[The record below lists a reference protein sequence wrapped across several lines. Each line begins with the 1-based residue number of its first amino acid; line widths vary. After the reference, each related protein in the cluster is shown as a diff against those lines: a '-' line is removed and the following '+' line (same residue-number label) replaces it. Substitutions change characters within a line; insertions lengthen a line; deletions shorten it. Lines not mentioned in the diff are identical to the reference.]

1 MSRLRFGSK
10 YKGGS
15 FANQFK
21 DGREKGMSMYDGPAF
36 GAAVTALDLLKKK
49 AKALKDKT
57 SEDTSPTSQ
66 ENVGPEDFVPKKVG
80 SAARRMSREDYFNKS
95 AEQAEDYARELQETR
110 EQEAADAEKLAYD
123 TDKGVFTDDGTLVF
137 HNDYDAHGG
146 KGSRRDR
153 KDEKAEN
160 KQQIKQMLANG
171 EITKREK
178 RQLMKKNRQQNRK
191 TRRKNTGKKLK
202 KFFGRF
208 SDIRLKEN
216 IEFVGYSDE
225 GFKVYEFEYI
235 NKQHG
240 EHRYRGLMAQDLIGL
255 ELTDPD
261 YKGMVEK
268 ENGFFKVDYSF
279 TDVEMEV
286 ISKNENKVD

>member
-21 DGREKGMSMYDGPAF
+21 NGLGKGVSMYNGPAF
-36 GAAVTALDLLKKK
+36 GGIKKAMDLLKEKTQ
-49 AKALKDKT
+49 ALKDKT
-57 SEDTSPTSQ
+57 DEDTAPPSQ

-80 SAARRMSREDYFNKS
+80 SSARRMSREDYFNKS
-95 AEQAEDYARELQETR
+95 EEQAEDYARELAET
-110 EQEAADAEKLAYD
+110 QAAEAAEAEQLAYD
-123 TDKGVFTDDGTLVF
+123 NEKGVFTADGTLVF
-137 HNDYDAHGG
+137 HDDYDAHGG

-153 KDEKAEN
+153 KDEKAQN

-178 RQLMKKNRQQNRK
+178 RQLMRKNRKKNRQ
-191 TRRKNTGKKLK
+191 TRRKNTKKK
-202 KFFGRF
+202 VGNFFRKL

-225 GFKVYEFEYI
+225 GFKIYEFEYI

-279 TDVEMEV
+279 TDVKMEV
-286 ISKNENKVD
+286 VNEL

>member
-21 DGREKGMSMYDGPAF
+21 NGREKGMSMYDGPAF
-36 GAAVTALDLLKKK
+36 GVVTALDLLKKK
-49 AKALKDKT
+49 TKALKDKT
-57 SEDTSPTSQ
+57 SEDTSPPSQ

-80 SAARRMSREDYFNKS
+80 SSARRMSREDYFNKS
-95 AEQAEDYARELQETR
+95 AEQAEDYARELAET
-110 EQEAADAEKLAYD
+110 QAAQAEEDERLAYD
-123 TDKGVFTDDGTLVF
+123 KEKGVYTDDGDLVF
-137 HNDYDAHGG
+137 HDDYDAHGG
-146 KGSRRDR
+146 KGSRQDR
-153 KDEKAEN
+153 KNEKKQN
-160 KQQIKQMLANG
+160 KQQIKQMHANG
-171 EITKREK
+171 EISNKEK
-178 RQLMKKNRQQNRK
+178 RQMMRANRKKNRQ
-191 TRRKNTGKKLK
+191 TRRKNTKKK
-202 KFFGRF
+202 VGNFFRKL

-279 TDVEMEV
+279 TDVEMQV